1 MPSRAGVSTGGDFCL
16 DVVQESDAEVW
27 AGPLS
32 DRRWAVALLNRDPL
46 ANATITVDWSMLNA
60 SATATF
66 ALLDVWAA
74 ESVGAH
80 TGSFTADIPPQA
92 VSYLILTPA

>member
-46 ANATITVDWSMLNA
+46 ANATITVDWAMLNVT
-60 SATATF
+60 ATATF
-66 ALLDVWAA
+66 ALRDIWAA
-74 ESVGAH
+74 EDVGAH
-80 TGSFTADIPPQA
+80 AGSFTANVAPQA
-92 VSYLILTPA
+92 VTYLILTPA

>member
-1 MPSRAGVSTGGDFCL
+1 MKSN
-16 DVVQESDAEVW
+16 VVTNLGLQVW

-32 DRRWAVALLNRDPL
+32 NSRWAVALLNRDPL